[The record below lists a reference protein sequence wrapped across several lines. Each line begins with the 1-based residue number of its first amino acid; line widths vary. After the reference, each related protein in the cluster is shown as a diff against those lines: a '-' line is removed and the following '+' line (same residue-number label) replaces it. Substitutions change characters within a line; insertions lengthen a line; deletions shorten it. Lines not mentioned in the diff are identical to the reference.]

1 MNRICE
7 WCNYDSRGSI
17 KLINDLMWR
26 IAFYGQSLPIFF
38 FRAEGVKIIRKTDSH
53 FGVEAAY
60 NIGERGVERGWEN
73 EVHLVLVTFL
83 SSRTACHVNL
93 LLATFRQDVSLFLFS
108 PQYRHQVRLPDRPAS
123 ARPWRVGID
132 GQTDG
137 RTSDTIR
144 QRKI

>member
-1 MNRICE
+1 LRAVQLRLSWIYKTNK
-7 WCNYDSRGSI
+7 WSNVTYSI
-17 KLINDLMWR
+17 LRTIVADLLFPRW
-26 IAFYGQSLPIFF
+26 G
-38 FRAEGVKIIRKTDSH
+38 EGVKIIRKTDSH

-93 LLATFRQDVSLFLFS
+93 FLATFRQDVSLFLFS

-132 GQTDG
+132 GRTDG